1 MKKLVVAVLLTFA
14 LVAGIA
20 SEAAA
25 QWGWRR
31 PRVYA
36 VVPPPVYMPPPRPV
50 CPVVCQRFWH
60 CNVYGWCH
68 WRRRCAPTCY

>member
-1 MKKLVVAVLLTFA
+1 MRKLVGMLLA
-14 LVAGIA
+14 IAIVAGIA
-20 SEAAA
+20 GIAAA
-25 QWGWRR
+25 HPWGWGR

-36 VVPPPVYMPPPRPV
+36 VVPPPVYVAPQEPV

-60 CNVYGWCH
+60 CNYYGYCH